1 MSLLFIILDTL
12 FKGVILVGVYLG
24 GRYLIREALQ
34 GFPSLN
40 DPNHQY
46 ADDTVR
52 RQCRDFTCGRCHACE
67 SYTAYQH
74 GELAKRGCDCDFP
87 CYCEH
92 YEQYK

>member
-40 DPNHQY
+40 DPNHRY
-46 ADDTVR
+46 ADEGLKKS
-52 RQCRDFTCGRCHACE
+52 C
-67 SYTAYQH
+67 
-74 GELAKRGCDCDFP
+74 GCDIDFN
-87 CYCEH
+87 CYCEY